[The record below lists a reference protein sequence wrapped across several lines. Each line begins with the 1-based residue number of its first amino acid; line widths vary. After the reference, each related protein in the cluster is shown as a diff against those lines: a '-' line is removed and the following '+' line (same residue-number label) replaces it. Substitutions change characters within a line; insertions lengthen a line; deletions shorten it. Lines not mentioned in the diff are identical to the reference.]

1 MTIGYIAALLTTISF
16 IPQAIMTIRTHDTEG
31 ISVSMYVIFV
41 TGVFFWFV
49 YGVIQ
54 QDIAIIAANFLTFVL
69 ALPILVIAARN
80 ELKRRR
86 SENPS

>member
-54 QDIAIIAANFLTFVL
+54 KDFAIIAANFLTFVL

-86 SENPS
+86 TEDPS